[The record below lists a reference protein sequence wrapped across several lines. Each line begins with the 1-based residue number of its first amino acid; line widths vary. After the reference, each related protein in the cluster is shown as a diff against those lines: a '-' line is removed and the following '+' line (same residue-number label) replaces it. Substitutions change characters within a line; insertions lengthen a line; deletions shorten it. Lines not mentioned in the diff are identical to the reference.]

1 MKKVKFLLFGL
12 FLFVFGTGFVSA
24 ASLSVSRNKSM
35 VVVGNTVTIT
45 VTASGAAGWEY
56 CLNYDSSI
64 FSLSSSNS
72 DTGGACLRTGS
83 TLTGYKTVTFKLK
96 AIKSG
101 SSTISLRDAVMYG
114 DDGNAVASTK
124 GSTTVTAK
132 TQAEIE
138 ASYSTNANLK
148 SLGVEGYEITPAFD
162 KDKLEYELE
171 VENDIEK
178 VKVVAS
184 RADNAASV
192 SGAGEVNLLEG
203 SNKVEVVVTAE
214 KGNKKTYVINIT
226 RKELNPIHVTVDNEA
241 FTVVRKA
248 DAMEAPTYYTS
259 STTIVDDIEVPAFVS
274 EITGYTLVGLKDL
287 EGNIKLYIYEN
298 GTYKLY
304 NQINVDGFVFIPQDT
319 TETKEGYAAAKTKIG
334 DNEISTLAKAGNDNY
349 VLVYGMNAKTGK
361 SNWYQYDIEEG
372 TFQRYQNSEVVKLQE
387 NVKEYLFLIVLFGVG
402 FGLSFLA
409 IILLLISISKTKKKN
424 VKLLAILEN
433 GQVVN
438 KEFVVEEVKPTK
450 KVSSKEVIE
459 ELDDLEDA
467 EVLETSV
474 QIEVEDDDNLSETD
488 IMKKF
493 ESFSDLEETKG
504 MEKIEKD
511 ETPSKKKKDSILN
524 DEEHS
529 KTSINEVISRKKKD
543 GSKKKK

>member
-1 MKKVKFLLFGL
+1 MKRIKFLVFGL
-12 FLFVFGTGFVSA
+12 FIFILGTGFVSA

-56 CLNYDSSI
+56 CLNYDTSV
-64 FSLSSSNS
+64 FSLSSSNT

-114 DDGNAVASTK
+114 DDGNAISSTK

-148 SLGVEGYEITPAFD
+148 SLGVEGYEITPVFD

-192 SGAGEVNLLEG
+192 SGTGEINLLEG
-203 SNKVEVVVTAE
+203 TNKVEVVVTAE

-226 RKELNPIHVTVDNEA
+226 RKELNPIHVNVDGEA

-248 DAMEAPTYYTS
+248 DALEAPTYYTS

-287 EGNIKLYIYEN
+287 EGNIKLYIYQD
-298 GTYKLY
+298 GSYKLY
-304 NQINVDGFVFIPQDT
+304 NQINVDGFVFVPQET
-319 TETKEGYAAAKTKIG
+319 TETKEGYSAAKTMIG
-334 DNEISTLAKAGNDNY
+334 DKEISTLSKAGNDNY

-372 TFQRYQNSEVVKLQE
+372 TFQRYQSNEIVKLQE
-387 NVKEYLFLIVLFGVG
+387 DVKEYLFLIILFGVG

-409 IILLLISISKTKKKN
+409 VILLLIGISKTKKKN

-438 KEFVVEEVKPTK
+438 KEYVVEEVKPTK
-450 KVSSKEVIE
+450 KVNSKEVIE
-459 ELDDLEDA
+459 ELNDLEDA
-467 EVLETSV
+467 EVIETSIE
-474 QIEVEDDDNLSETD
+474 IEVEDDDNLSETD

-511 ETPSKKKKDSILN
+511 ETPNNKKASILK
-524 DEEHS
+524 EEEQS
-529 KTSINEVISRKKKD
+529 KTSINEVISKKKASK
-543 GSKKKK
+543 GKKK